1 MTHPAP
7 EPVGDPNVFFGQP
20 IIAVAVLTILLSTF
34 TAGLRV
40 WSRAVILRIFALED
54 WFLLLGWFCATVF
67 SAGNLAQLQTGLGR
81 TLSKLSPGTLTI
93 FLKLAWSM
101 NIIYAVA
108 LTSVKISILC
118 LYLRALRYSYVTVAT
133 KALLVI
139 VILTHMWIIASLFTV
154 CVPLE
159 AFWDRTKYKYGST
172 YCHTFDVYW
181 SHAGINIVTDFLIF
195 MLPLTVLRKVRIP
208 KRQQIALGGV
218 FVLAFLVCIISLVR
232 TLQFIHGLDGPTD
245 RGTVIKACWTMAE
258 VHITVIC
265 ACLTTIN
272 PVLSRWFPRLWSVES
287 DQTTKEEGQG
297 VDTIGHARR
306 HRGGTEDT
314 ELSWASRMRTSE
326 SKSERSSTVRGRPA
340 SVELAVVT
348 EPKDSYRPLGSH

>member
-54 WFLLLGWFCATVF
+54 WF
-67 SAGNLAQLQTGLGR
+67 
-81 TLSKLSPGTLTI
+81 SPPG
-93 FLKLAWSM
+93 M
-101 NIIYAVA
+101 
-108 LTSVKISILC
+108 
-118 LYLRALRYSYVTVAT
+118 
-133 KALLVI
+133 ALLVI

-218 FVLAFLVCIISLVR
+218 FVLAFLLHHLLVR

-348 EPKDSYRPLGSH
+348 EAEG